1 MTNRRPSGFAQRGWK
16 NVNGWWSIGCVW
28 IRDEFRRAW
37 PAHGRQ
43 RCRSGIA
50 LMALMVEL
58 IIMHIFL
65 GIALPDWV
73 KLAQLEKE
81 RELIWRAG
89 QYVQA
94 IEYFYYR
101 NRRFPTVQDFQG
113 MIQTQP
119 PKQRLL
125 RRLYREPFVGKWLY
139 ILQNGRVT
147 ERPVGPVVG
156 VASPD
161 DGEALIRCGP
171 GRTHREW
178 RFMFNPQAP
187 HMRGCPPP
195 TGRTPTIKGA
205 LQMHALHQK

>member
-1 MTNRRPSGFAQRGWK
+1 MTNRNRVPYVAHRGI
-16 NVNGWWSIGCVW
+16 NVCAWWSRWCRWVW
-28 IRDEFRRAW
+28 DEFRRVW
-37 PAHGRQ
+37 PARD
-43 RCRSGIA
+43 RARNRSGIA

-58 IIMHIFL
+58 IVMHIFL
-65 GIALPDWV
+65 GVALPDWV
-73 KLAQLEKE
+73 KLATIEKE

-101 NRRFPTVQDFQG
+101 NRRFPTVQDFQN

-125 RRLYREPFVGKWLY
+125 RRLYREPFVGRWLY

-156 VASPD
+156 VTSAD
-161 DGEALIRCGP
+161 DGEALIQCGP

-178 RFMFNPQAP
+178 RFVFNPQAP
-187 HMRGCPPP
+187 HIRGCPPP
-195 TGRTPTIKGA
+195 ARQVPATRNAWQTRAI
-205 LQMHALHQK
+205 H